1 MYLDASFP
9 WLRPWRNGDI
19 ITPLHS
25 FRLYVYIYIYIQ
37 RPNKTASCKSLL
49 SFPVRIIYL
58 MGIYLAKFQYS
69 NTHRPISL
77 QIYSGC
83 TPLGKP
89 TWQWKNNHEWR
100 YISSSKLGDF
110 PFSPYNTPS
119 KSTMEPKITHN
130 WQRKW
135 SEANLHGGL
144 AGFQPFIFQPFPQLR
159 SPNPANPVGLEPLL
173 KRPVDGGKASRRYQ
187 SSIIYFYSILTYI
200 FHTIHETIVYL
211 PTFGRFL
218 W

>member
-1 MYLDASFP
+1 MKKWWHNNSPTF
-9 WLRPWRNGDI
+9 I
-19 ITPLHS
+19 PLI
-25 FRLYVYIYIYIQ
+25 YVYIYIYIQ

-58 MGIYLAKFQYS
+58 MGTYLAKFQYS

-119 KSTMEPKITHN
+119 KSTMERKITHN
-130 WQRKW
+130 WQRKMIW
-135 SEANLHGGL
+135 SKPPWRAGGFP
-144 AGFQPFIFQPFPQLR
+144 AVKTSKFPQLR

-173 KRPVDGGKASRRYQ
+173 KRPVDGGKTSRSYQ
-187 SSIIYFYSILTYI
+187 SSIIYL
-200 FHTIHETIVYL
+200 
-211 PTFGRFL
+211 
-218 W
+218 